1 MTEPADASGVAP
13 SSSRCPWCSAQVTT
27 ETVTC
32 PSCGAN
38 LREEGEAEIPG
49 LTQVDPDA
57 TAPRAPIRARGII
70 GWLSGEPKPEVDE
83 ADRSSVEPPSDE
95 VRQEMLRIEMDALRS
110 ELEAEA
116 AERALLEADAETVER
131 DGQVGAAAS
140 PDDDVLIGDESS
152 RT

>member
-13 SSSRCPWCSAQVTT
+13 SSSRCPWCSTQVTT
-27 ETVTC
+27 QTVTC

-38 LREEGEAEIPG
+38 LREEGEADIPG

-70 GWLSGEPKPEVDE
+70 GWLSGEPKPEVDD

-95 VRQEMLRIEMDALRS
+95 VRQEMLRIEIDALRS
-110 ELEAEA
+110 ELEGEA
-116 AERALLEADAETVER
+116 AERALLEADAEGIEPATPTP
-131 DGQVGAAAS
+131 AAS
-140 PDDDVLIGDESS
+140 SGGEDGVTGDESA